1 MTACVREHRT
11 VFRHGGVCVAD
22 EEGAGT
28 DCEFGLRPEELEL
41 IREIFRRHP
50 EVLQVKVFGSRAT
63 GHFEESSDIDLAL
76 WGDLTPALLGRILR
90 ELDELPL
97 PYTFDVEA
105 YATIRHPLLKRHI
118 DEAGKTLYEHES
130 LSALH

>member
-1 MTACVREHRT
+1 V
-11 VFRHGGVCVAD
+11 VDGK
-22 EEGAGT
+22 GT
-28 DCEFGLRPEELEL
+28 GIEQEFGLRPEELEL
-41 IREIFRRHP
+41 LREVFRRHP
-50 EVLQVKVFGSRAT
+50 EVRQVKVFGSRAT
-63 GHFEESSDIDLAL
+63 GHFEDSSDVDLAL
-76 WGDLTPALLGRILR
+76 WGDLDPALLGRILR